1 MPGTTAARPSGLCAS
16 RPPFIRVQSSVGAL
30 GPKGRVALRYPGG
43 RLTSGPSH
51 RRRDAAVHLQRHC
64 RQCEVS
70 RPSLL
75 RDGSHTA
82 SRLSAR
88 DAASTGLG
96 VSGGSR
102 THTIRRLTW
111 MHWQNNFFPTNTVK
125 ANGEKNYVCI
135 LLGNLKHLLIHY

>member
-30 GPKGRVALRYPGG
+30 GPKGRAALRYPGG

-75 RDGSHTA
+75 REGSHTA
-82 SRLSAR
+82 SPLSAR

-96 VSGGSR
+96 VSGGAE
-102 THTIRRLTW
+102 HTRSDGSLGCTGKIISFRQIQLRQ
-111 MHWQNNFFPTNTVK
+111 M
-125 ANGEKNYVCI
+125 EKKIMFVFY
-135 LLGNLKHLLIHY
+135 LAT